1 MKRRVMLAVPVALL
15 IMAHARA
22 QNDKQPFKPEELDQ
36 MLAPIALYP
45 DSLLSQVLMAA
56 GYPLEVVEAAR
67 WSKANPALKA
77 DAAVAAVKDKD
88 WDTSVKSLVA
98 FPDVLGQMD
107 AHLDWTQKLGDAM
120 ISQEQDVADS
130 VQRLRARAQAAGNLQ
145 STPQQTVTT
154 QGSGDNV
161 QYVIAPTNAEVI
173 YVPTYNPGWVY
184 GAWPYPAYPP
194 TYYPLA
200 GALARGFFWGAGFAA
215 AGAMFG
221 GWNWGG
227 RGNSYVNVNVNRAVN
242 IDNHFDRTRITT
254 DARWQH
260 APDHRKGVGYRDPGT
275 RQKFNQAPRP
285 GADQRQQFRGRLEGN
300 AGATNR
306 PQVANRTPGAGGGP
320 GAGGARPNVQPQ
332 VANRTNQRPPGIS
345 GVNRGQQVN
354 REAQRGQQQMNR
366 AQSHS
371 NNQARG
377 SGGGGGSGGG
387 AARPTGGG
395 GGGGRPAGGGG
406 NVGGGR
412 R

>member
-15 IMAHARA
+15 IVAPARA

-45 DSLLSQVLMAA
+45 DWLLSQVLMAA

-88 WDTSVKSLVA
+88 WDPSVKSLVA

-173 YVPTYNPGWVY
+173 YVPTYNPSWVY

-227 RGNSYVNVNVNRAVN
+227 RGNAYVNVNVNRAVN
-242 IDNHFDRTRITT
+242 TT
-254 DARWQH
+254 
-260 APDHRKGVGYRDPGT
+260 T
-275 RQKFNQAPRP
+275 NF
-285 GADQRQQFRGRLEGN
+285 
-300 AGATNR
+300 NR
-306 PQVANRTPGAGGGP
+306 PTINTHANT
-320 GAGGARPNVQPQ
+320 
-332 VANRTNQRPPGIS
+332 
-345 GVNRGQQVN
+345 
-354 REAQRGQQQMNR
+354 
-366 AQSHS
+366 H
-371 NNQARG
+371 
-377 SGGGGGSGGG
+377 
-387 AARPTGGG
+387 
-395 GGGGRPAGGGG
+395 
-406 NVGGGR
+406 
-412 R
+412 